1 LKDIRLIN
9 DILNG
14 DQDKYAVIMEKY
26 HNELFKYIYNLTGN
40 VNDTEDLLQE
50 VFIKIYQNL
59 VRYDA
64 SRSSFRTW
72 MYRITTNHCYNHFK
86 SAQYRHKQ
94 KTSVYDDDI
103 NQASDDVEKNTVV
116 NKQIEEIL
124 AVMQRVLKTKHYQ
137 IMMLHYFS
145 QMSVK
150 EISETMAV
158 PEKTIYKAIK
168 SSIEKIK
175 KEVNVSDEI

>member
-1 LKDIRLIN
+1 
-9 DILNG
+9 
-14 DQDKYAVIMEKY
+14 MEKY

-50 VFIKIYQNL
+50 VFIRIYDNL
-59 VRYDA
+59 MRYDA
-64 SRSSFRTW
+64 TRSGFRTW
-72 MYRITTNHCYNHFK
+72 MYRVTTNHCYNHFK
-86 SAQYRHKQ
+86 SAGYRHKQ
-94 KTSVYDDDI
+94 KTMLYDDQF
-103 NQASDDVEKNTVV
+103 NPASDNVEAKTVQE
-116 NKQIEEIL
+116 KQIEEIL
-124 AVMQRVLKTKHYQ
+124 AVMKQVLKKKHYQ

-150 EISETMAV
+150 EISETMDV